1 MEAFIIYGYKLTEE
15 EVIGL
20 PADIPETWVDK
31 GWLIGSDNSNSW
43 YFVQDVVNTDEQ
55 FDLEI
60 EPEELFSGSTPEE
73 FEQFNKMNVEKGLE
87 FLKEIYPDLQQ
98 KVVDI
103 LKEKCEN
110 IDTLYAFLSS
120 NRKIFTNSKLTGN
133 NFVNLFLILF
143 L

>member
-60 EPEELFSGSTPEE
+60 MPEEFFSGSTHEE
-73 FEQFNKMNVEKGLE
+73 FEQFNRRRQE
-87 FLKEIYPDLQQ
+87 FYK
-98 KVVDI
+98 
-103 LKEKCEN
+103 
-110 IDTLYAFLSS
+110 FFSS
-120 NRKIFTNSKLTGN
+120 KQPKF
-133 NFVNLFLILF
+133 FLILRETDNYYLDSYF
-143 L
+143 MNKIRDAGAHKILGI